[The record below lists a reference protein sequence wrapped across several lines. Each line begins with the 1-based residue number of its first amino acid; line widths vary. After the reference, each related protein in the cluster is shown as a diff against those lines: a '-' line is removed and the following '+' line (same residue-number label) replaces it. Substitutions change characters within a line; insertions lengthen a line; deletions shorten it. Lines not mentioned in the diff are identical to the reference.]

1 MGHIKKGR
9 IMTTVAVDKKPKQE
23 LVNFDTKGNI
33 IISKDSEASAKLI
46 ARRAIEAH
54 LERKNMQLD
63 DYWDL
68 DD

>member
-1 MGHIKKGR
+1 
-9 IMTTVAVDKKPKQE
+9 MTTVAVDKKPKQE
-23 LVNFDTKGNI
+23 LVNFDTQGNI

>member
-1 MGHIKKGR
+1 MASAAMI
-9 IMTTVAVDKKPKQE
+9 AEPNQQ
-23 LVNFDTKGNI
+23 LVNFDTDGNI
-33 IISKDSEASAKLI
+33 VVSKDKEASSKLI

-68 DD
+68 ED

>member
-1 MGHIKKGR
+1 
-9 IMTTVAVDKKPKQE
+9 MTTAAVDKKSSEE

-33 IISKDSEASAKLI
+33 IVSKTSEASTKLI

>member
-1 MGHIKKGR
+1 MEAAAIIKDQ
-9 IMTTVAVDKKPKQE
+9 ASEE

-33 IISKDSEASAKLI
+33 VVCKNSEASAKLV

-54 LERKNMQLD
+54 LERKKMQLD

-68 DD
+68 ED